1 MGSVWEGVHA
11 TLGTRV
17 AVKLIDVEYAQS
29 GDSRRRFET
38 EARAAAKLQSKHV
51 VEVHDYGLTPEGQP
65 FIVMQ
70 YLAGEPLMVVT
81 LVAAQIV
88 VTAMLTSVLAT
99 RSSRAALLSRHQL
112 PGLSMR
118 KVL

>member
-1 MGSVWEGVHA
+1 VLGNLA
-11 TLGTRV
+11 NITLFSSTLRG
-17 AVKLIDVEYAQS
+17 
-29 GDSRRRFET
+29 
-38 EARAAAKLQSKHV
+38 
-51 VEVHDYGLTPEGQP
+51 PE
-65 FIVMQ
+65 Q